1 MSKSCNKIS
10 PEIKSRILSELQ
22 VPGCIV
28 SRLAKSYNV
37 SNTTIY
43 TWQRQAQKIGIGN
56 SSGSEI
62 NRGSKFVELSVID
75 SSNSTLEKASLIF
88 NDFSIV
94 LEGKVK
100 SSSLVAIMK
109 ILEEQSC

>member
-28 SRLAKSYNV
+28 SRLAKTYNV

-43 TWQRQAQKIGIGN
+43 TWQRQTQKIGIDD
-56 SSGSEI
+56 SSSSEV
-62 NRGSKFVELSVID
+62 NRGNKFVELSI
-75 SSNSTLEKASLIF
+75 SNAKNSTLEKASLIF

-94 LEGKVK
+94 IEGKVR

-109 ILEEQSC
+109 ILEEGSC